1 MWWADHASITGSRP
15 DDELVERAKRGDI
28 DAYEEIVRRHQAT
41 AFRVAYAVCG
51 SREDAEE
58 AAQDAFVKAHRAL
71 GRFRSGAPL
80 RPWLLRIVANEARNR
95 RVAGGRSARL
105 IERLAR
111 EPGSREAAPSLEPGL
126 LADAERRELLA
137 ALARSARP
145 PARRDRLRLPA
156 RALRG
161 RGGGRPALPPRHG
174 EVAPIA
180 RAGAAAQRSSRRHRD
195 G

>member
-1 MWWADHASITGSRP
+1 MGRPRETSGTRP
-15 DDELVERAKRGDI
+15 DDELVECAKRGDI
-28 DAYEEIVRRHQAT
+28 DAYEEIVRRHQAI
-41 AFRVAYAVCG
+41 AYRVAYAVCG

-71 GRFRSGAPL
+71 GRFRAGAPL

-126 LADAERRELLA
+126 LAGAARRELL
-137 ALARSARP
+137 
-145 PARRDRLRLPA
+145 D
-156 RALRG
+156 ALR
-161 RGGGRPALPPRHG
+161 RLPPRQREAIVCAHLLGLSEAEAAVALGCRPGTVKSRLSRGLERLRTELG
-174 EVAPIA
+174 EA
-180 RAGAAAQRSSRRHRD
+180 RDA
-195 G
+195 

>member
-1 MWWADHASITGSRP
+1 VVGRPQQTSHAHT
-15 DDELVERAKRGDI
+15 DEELVERAKRGDI

-41 AFRVAYAVCG
+41 AFRIAYAICG

-71 GRFRSGAPL
+71 GRFRAGAPL
-80 RPWLLRIVANEARNR
+80 RPWLLRIVGNEARNR

-105 IERLAR
+105 IERLVR

-137 ALARSARP
+137 ALE
-145 PARRDRLRLPA
+145 RLPA
-156 RALRG
+156 RQRDAIVCTHLLGLSEAEAAVALDCRPGTVKSRLSRG
-161 RGGGRPALPPRHG
+161 LERMRSELEGAGDHG
-174 EVAPIA
+174 
-180 RAGAAAQRSSRRHRD
+180 
-195 G
+195 

>member
-1 MWWADHASITGSRP
+1 MGRP
-15 DDELVERAKRGDI
+15 RESLESDRDEELVERAKRGSI

-41 AFRVAYAVCG
+41 AFRVAFAVCG

-71 GRFRSGAPL
+71 DRFRTGAPL

-126 LADAERRELLA
+126 LAGAERRELLA
-137 ALARSARP
+137 ALS
-145 PARRDRLRLPA
+145 RLPA
-156 RALRG
+156 RQRDAIACTYLFGLSEAEAAVALGCRPGTVKSRLSRG
-161 RGGGRPALPPRHG
+161 L
-174 EVAPIA
+174 A
-180 RAGAAAQRSSRRHRD
+180 RLRNELEEAAD

>member
-1 MWWADHASITGSRP
+1 MVGRPRETSGSRP
-15 DDELVERAKRGDI
+15 DDELIEGAKRGDI

-105 IERLAR
+105 IDRLAR

-126 LADAERRELLA
+126 LADDERRELLA
-137 ALARSARP
+137 ALAR
-145 PARRDRLRLPA
+145 LPA
-156 RALRG
+156 HQRDAVACTYLFGLSEAEAAIALDCRPGTVKSRLSRG
-161 RGGGRPALPPRHG
+161 L
-174 EVAPIA
+174 
-180 RAGAAAQRSSRRHRD
+180 AQLRSELEAFD